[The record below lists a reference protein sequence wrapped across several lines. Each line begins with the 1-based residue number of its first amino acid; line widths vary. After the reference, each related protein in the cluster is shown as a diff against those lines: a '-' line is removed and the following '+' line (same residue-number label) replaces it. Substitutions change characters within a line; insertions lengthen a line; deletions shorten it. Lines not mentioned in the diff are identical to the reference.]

1 MRRKHL
7 ICIVLVGCIIPLVFY
22 FALTQKYLLFE
33 AKPQRL
39 ITVGKVTPA
48 LREETHPERVHPN
61 LLSPLISNPMNQN
74 QNLQSPITI
83 KSVVVGNI
91 AVIFDI

>member
-22 FALTQKYLLFE
+22 FALTQKYLLFK

-39 ITVGKVTPA
+39 ITIGKVTPA
-48 LREETHPERVHPN
+48 LREEIHLEPLNPN

-74 QNLQSPITI
+74 QNLQSPITV
-83 KSVVVGNI
+83 KSVVV
-91 AVIFDI
+91 

>member
-22 FALTQKYLLFE
+22 FALTQKYLLFK

-39 ITVGKVTPA
+39 ITIGKVTPA
-48 LREETHPERVHPN
+48 LQEEIHLEPLNPN

-74 QNLQSPITI
+74 QNLQSPITV
-83 KSVVVGNI
+83 KSVVV
-91 AVIFDI
+91 

>member
-1 MRRKHL
+1 MRKKHL

-22 FALTQKYLLFE
+22 LALTQKYLLFK

-39 ITVGKVTPA
+39 ITIGKVTPA
-48 LREETHPERVHPN
+48 LREEIHLEPLNPN

-74 QNLQSPITI
+74 QNLQSPITV
-83 KSVVVGNI
+83 KSVVV
-91 AVIFDI
+91 